1 MSDLVLYYYI
11 LDIWSFGYM
20 YYLLVG
26 AAILLFGGQFFVNGR
41 YQMRCGAS
49 LLSSTV
55 LSLGTGIAG
64 ALCLFFVNGCS
75 LHSTPF
81 TLLMAFFFAM
91 SGIFLNLFGVYAL
104 GRASLSLYSAFTMI
118 GGMIVPSVVG
128 MIFFDE
134 QLTWNKAVCYVLTL
148 LGLSLTVK
156 KEKGAKS
163 FFIYF
168 GVFLCNGASAAI
180 STVFAKAEYAKAA
193 SADYSTLC
201 AAWKAV
207 VALAILPV
215 AVRLFRRAEKS
226 AEKPEIPAE
235 SAGDA
240 ARNGTLPSVPEST
253 ASSLSASR
261 KESLVRKYTSPLV
274 LLFLL
279 LGGTL
284 NTVANFFLPVA
295 MRDGGLDG
303 SVVYPMITGGVMIVS
318 TVLGFLN
325 LRKPTRREV
334 LAVIICSLG
343 ILFLIVP
350 ALLGGS

>member
-1 MSDLVLYYYI
+1 
-11 LDIWSFGYM
+11 M

-26 AAILLFGGQFFVNGR
+26 VAILLFGGQFFVNGR

-64 ALCLFFVNGCS
+64 ALCLFFVSGCS
-75 LHSTPF
+75 LHTTPF
-81 TLLMAFFFAM
+81 TLLMSFCFAL
-91 SGIFLNLFGVYAL
+91 SGILLNLFGVYAL
-104 GRASLSLYSAFTMI
+104 GRASLSLYSVFTMS

-128 MIFFDE
+128 MLFFDE
-134 QLTWNKAVCYVLTL
+134 QLTWNKAVCYLLTL

-156 KEKGAKS
+156 KEKGSKS

-180 STVFAKAEYAKAA
+180 STIFSKADYVKAA
-193 SADYSTLC
+193 SSDYSTLG

-207 VALAILPV
+207 MALCILPV
-215 AVRLFRRAEKS
+215 AIALVQKAKKNAATAPLACAAKTDGGTDGS
-226 AEKPEIPAE
+226 AASLP
-235 SAGDA
+235 DA
-240 ARNGTLPSVPEST
+240 A
-253 ASSLSASR
+253 ASEPQAFSL
-261 KESLVRKYTSPLV
+261 LRKYTAPTV

-295 MRDGGLDG
+295 MQDGGLDG

-325 LRKPTRREV
+325 LRKPTKREI
-334 LAVIICSLG
+334 LAVVICSLG

-350 ALLGGS
+350 ALLGGA

>member
-1 MSDLVLYYYI
+1 
-11 LDIWSFGYM
+11 M

-26 AAILLFGGQFFVNGR
+26 VAILFFGGQFFVNGR

-81 TLLMAFFFAM
+81 TLLMAFFFAL

-128 MIFFDE
+128 MLFFDE
-134 QLTWNKAVCYVLTL
+134 QLTWNKAVCYLLTL

-156 KEKGAKS
+156 KEKGSKS

-180 STVFAKAEYAKAA
+180 STVFAKADYAKAA
-193 SADYSTLC
+193 SSDYSTLC
-201 AAWKAV
+201 AAWKAAA
-207 VALAILPV
+207 ALVLLPV
-215 AVRLFRRAEKS
+215 AIRLYRRAKNTAEARVFSAPGNTAPKDS
-226 AEKPEIPAE
+226 AESCPAPAGAPLPETGKV
-235 SAGDA
+235 SLL
-240 ARNGTLPSVPEST
+240 RQYT
-253 ASSLSASR
+253 AP
-261 KESLVRKYTSPLV
+261 TV

-295 MRDGGLDG
+295 MQDGGLDG
-303 SVVYPMITGGVMIVS
+303 SVVYPMITSGVMIVS

-334 LAVIICSLG
+334 LAVVICSLG

-350 ALLGGS
+350 ALLGTP